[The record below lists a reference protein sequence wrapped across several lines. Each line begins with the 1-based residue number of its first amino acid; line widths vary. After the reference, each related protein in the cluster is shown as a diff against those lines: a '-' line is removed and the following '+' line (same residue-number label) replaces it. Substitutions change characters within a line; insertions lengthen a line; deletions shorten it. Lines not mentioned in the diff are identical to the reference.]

1 MTHICAYWMRF
12 AAFWLAIAVPPFAE
26 AVTVV
31 SGPSIKATATSAIIT
46 WRTDV
51 ETGTRVK
58 YGTAPNQ
65 LTSQAE
71 GTVTQ
76 EHQVSLSA
84 LTPSTTYHFEFGT
97 ARRAL
102 GSGTFKTSA
111 QGDSVTQSPT
121 RAEPPKAPSKL
132 LPKIAVPVQTAAP
145 PAKVTWANLDSLA
158 DHFHRHGADFRA
170 ISADDYAAQA
180 WGFLQRAKQ
189 TGLPMKWDAEDQTLR
204 VWEPAS
210 RSFAAYDRRGRSRT
224 YFKPS
229 NPAYW
234 ERQPGRPIKAQDL
247 PF

>member
-84 LTPSTTYHFEFGT
+84 LTPSTT
-97 ARRAL
+97 
-102 GSGTFKTSA
+102 
-111 QGDSVTQSPT
+111 
-121 RAEPPKAPSKL
+121 
-132 LPKIAVPVQTAAP
+132 
-145 PAKVTWANLDSLA
+145 
-158 DHFHRHGADFRA
+158 
-170 ISADDYAAQA
+170 
-180 WGFLQRAKQ
+180 
-189 TGLPMKWDAEDQTLR
+189 
-204 VWEPAS
+204 
-210 RSFAAYDRRGRSRT
+210 
-224 YFKPS
+224 
-229 NPAYW
+229 
-234 ERQPGRPIKAQDL
+234 
-247 PF
+247 